1 MKRRLSWQEEGADL
15 DSYAQPSC
23 LGGPADKRNR
33 DFTAKLEASAPKK
46 TSWPVRMNPKSKMIQ
61 AGDTYLFVKQSIGS
75 PKTIIESAPLIFLA
89 PLSPVGTDDASS
101 DSEVGSEE
109 CRNMQAKSRAQQ
121 ERKKAGL
128 PELEVDA
135 LPSAIATR
143 MMTLT

>member
-1 MKRRLSWQEEGADL
+1 
-15 DSYAQPSC
+15 
-23 LGGPADKRNR
+23 
-33 DFTAKLEASAPKK
+33 
-46 TSWPVRMNPKSKMIQ
+46 MNPKSKMIQ